1 MFDAM
6 IEDLFSDEDMT
17 QAATYTPDVG
27 APVDCRVVLS
37 LGQRN
42 QPMGLE
48 AQMWGSE
55 TTIEYRL
62 DDVGREADAGET
74 FVVDGTTYAVAD
86 ALENDGF
93 TVKVSVK

>member
-1 MFDAM
+1 
-6 IEDLFSDEDMT
+6 
-17 QAATYTPDVG
+17 
-27 APVDCRVVLS
+27 
-37 LGQRN
+37 
-42 QPMGLE
+42 
-48 AQMWGSE
+48 MWGSE